1 MKLPPRLGIAML
13 LAVATSFGANHV
25 AARVAFD
32 NGVSVPM
39 AVLTRATGTALFL
52 FMLMRLQRLSF
63 AIPAKLL
70 ARASVAGILVAVQ
83 SYCLYSAVA
92 IIPVALALL
101 VFQVSPIM
109 YVLLSWVTGK
119 DPVRAHAFVPMLLAL
134 FGLALALD
142 VGTDR
147 MWPRWAELG
156 AGVAWALSG
165 AVAFALMLY
174 SNAHLLP
181 QVDGRLRTLVMTGVA
196 AMLVFAA
203 GAASGTLIVPHTTAG
218 WVGLATLTVFYGA
231 AMTILFIV
239 LPRISAA
246 TTIALNFEPIAVL
259 CLGWIFLG
267 QSLRPGQTVGVFT
280 VSAAI
285 AWLGFQVRRS

>member
-1 MKLPPRLGIAML
+1 MTLSPRLGLGIVL
-13 LAVATSFGANHV
+13 GVAISFGANHV

-32 NGVSVPM
+32 DGASVPM

-52 FMLMRLQRLSF
+52 FLLMRLQRLSF
-63 AIPAKLL
+63 AIPARML
-70 ARASVAGILVAVQ
+70 ARASAVGILVALQ

-101 VFQVSPIM
+101 VFQVSPIL
-109 YVLLSWVTGK
+109 YVLLSWATGK
-119 DPVRAHAFVPMLLAL
+119 DPVRAQAFVPMLLAL

-142 VGTDR
+142 IGTDR

-156 AGVAWALSG
+156 AGVAWALGG
-165 AVAFALMLY
+165 AVNFALMLY

-181 QVDGRLRTLVMTGVA
+181 QVDGRLRTLLMTAVA
-196 AMLVFAA
+196 AILVLVA
-203 GAASGTLIVPHTTAG
+203 GAATGTLVAPQTAAG
-218 WVGLATLTVFYGA
+218 WVGLAMLTVFYGA
-231 AMTILFIV
+231 AMTMLFIV
-239 LPRISAA
+239 LPRISPA

-259 CLGWIFLG
+259 CLGWVFLG
-267 QSLRPGQTVGVFT
+267 QSLGPGQSVGVFT

-285 AWLGFQVRRS
+285 AWLGFQVRRA